1 MTTTAKRDLAEW
13 DREIEADF
21 QRYAAADRAV
31 SKHQHKHKKVE
42 PYVKVPVWWI
52 RAATEATH
60 TKKALVAIELLRAS
74 SFAPGTAF
82 ALPSGR
88 LKRFGVSRP
97 TWWRALQDLQ
107 RAGLITIELR
117 GRKAPL
123 ISFPVAP

>member
-1 MTTTAKRDLAEW
+1 MMTTAKPDLAEW
-13 DREIEADF
+13 DREIEVNF
-21 QRYAAADRAV
+21 RREVAATRAAG
-31 SKHQHKHKKVE
+31 KRKNKKVE
-42 PYVKVPVWWI
+42 AFVKVPLWWI

-60 TKKALVAIELLRAS
+60 TKRALVAVELLRAS
-74 SFAPGTAF
+74 FVARGTTF

-97 TWWRALQDLQ
+97 TWWRALQDLK
-107 RAGLITIELR
+107 RAGLITVELR

>member
-1 MTTTAKRDLAEW
+1 MTTTAERDLAEW
-13 DREIEADF
+13 DREIEVNF
-21 QRYAAADRAV
+21 RREVAATRAAG
-31 SKHQHKHKKVE
+31 KHRRKKGE
-42 PYVKVPVWWI
+42 PFVKVPLWWL

-74 SFAPGTAF
+74 WVARGSTTF

-117 GRKAPL
+117 GREAPL